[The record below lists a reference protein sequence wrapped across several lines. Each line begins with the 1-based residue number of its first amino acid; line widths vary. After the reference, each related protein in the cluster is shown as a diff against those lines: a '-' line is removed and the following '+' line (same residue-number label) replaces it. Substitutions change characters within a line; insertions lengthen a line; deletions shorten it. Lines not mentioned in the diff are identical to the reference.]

1 MAKRIIIISAA
12 GVAAIFGAV
21 GLAKNSKKMKM
32 RRMVKRMGSAM
43 YNVGTMLRV
52 LSMQTAS

>member
-1 MAKRIIIISAA
+1 MLKKIVLISAA
-12 GVAAIFGAV
+12 SAAAILGAV
-21 GLAKNSKKMKM
+21 GLAKNSKKIKMHRLMK
-32 RRMVKRMGSAM
+32 KAGTAM